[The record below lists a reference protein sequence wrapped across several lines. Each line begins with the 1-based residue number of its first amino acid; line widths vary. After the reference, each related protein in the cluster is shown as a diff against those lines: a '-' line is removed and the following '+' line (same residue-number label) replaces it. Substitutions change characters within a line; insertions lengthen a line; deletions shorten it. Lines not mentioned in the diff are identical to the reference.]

1 MQTLRYYIK
10 INIIAH
16 TENSLEYF
24 KVFPWIGK
32 IEQGVKE
39 VLDWELNNTRYSPDF
54 VINSVMIWPSHFS
67 IFPLLNAD
75 NGLSEAS
82 KISQFLLHV

>member
-24 KVFPWIGK
+24 KVCPWIGK

-39 VLDWELNNTRYSPDF
+39 VLD
-54 VINSVMIWPSHFS
+54 
-67 IFPLLNAD
+67 
-75 NGLSEAS
+75 
-82 KISQFLLHV
+82 